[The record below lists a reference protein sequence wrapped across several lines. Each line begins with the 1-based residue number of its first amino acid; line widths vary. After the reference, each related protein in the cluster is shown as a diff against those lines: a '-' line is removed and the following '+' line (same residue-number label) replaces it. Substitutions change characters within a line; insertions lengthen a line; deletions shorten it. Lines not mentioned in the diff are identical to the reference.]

1 MDLLNAQHFNGGC
14 LLWVCYLLFS
24 FLHRFGNILQGKK
37 KTDSLKLIM
46 TFTYISP
53 KERQKSLLLLKKTP
67 FQPHKKT

>member
-1 MDLLNAQHFNGGC
+1 MPSISMVD
-14 LLWVCYLLFS
+14 VCFGYVIYYF
-24 FLHRFGNILQGKK
+24 RFYITLGTFYKKKK
-37 KTDSLKLIM
+37 KTDGLKLIM